1 MYKPMLLGLAVLV
14 TGMQASAAPMGI
26 DRGMWGDY
34 IAGGTSCNNSNVG
47 VIQNGNSL
55 AVLFDDFVVN
65 MPQGAY
71 GEGASVRK
79 TCNFRITLTPPNGFY
94 LAGFRQV
101 YSGGLIKSA
110 RSSARLDIRYNVG
123 AVIGRPLP
131 VVWNEGTVIRPE
143 DHSSTFTRTYD
154 NNLLVANCGGSTI
167 YGINMTLA
175 ATRRNTSTD
184 FVVGGLESVDADF
197 VQRLELIP
205 EWRLCGR

>member
-1 MYKPMLLGLAVLV
+1 
-14 TGMQASAAPMGI
+14 
-26 DRGMWGDY
+26 MWGDY
-34 IAGGTSCNNSNVG
+34 IAGGKSCNNNNVS

-55 AVLFDDFVVN
+55 AVLFDAFGVN
-65 MPQGAY
+65 MPQSSY

-79 TCNFRITLTPPNGFY
+79 TCNFRITMTPPNGFY

-110 RSSARLDIRYNVG
+110 RSSARLDVRYNVG
-123 AVIGRPLP
+123 SVIGMPAP
-131 VVWNEGTVIRPE
+131 VVWSEGTVIRPE
-143 DHSSTFTRTYD
+143 DASSTFTRTYN

-167 YGINMTLA
+167 YGINMTLS
-175 ATRRNTSTD
+175 ATRRNTSTE
-184 FVVGGLESVDADF
+184 FVVGGLDTIDADF

>member
-1 MYKPMLLGLAVLV
+1 MLLALGVLV
-14 TGMQASAAPMGI
+14 TGMQAFAAPMGV

-55 AVLFDDFVVN
+55 SVLFDEFLVN
-65 MPQGAY
+65 MPQSAH

-79 TCNFRITLTPPNGFY
+79 TCNFRITMTPPNGFY

-123 AVIGRPLP
+123 SVIGRPLP
-131 VVWNEGTVIRPE
+131 VVWHEGQVIRPE
-143 DHSSTFTRTYD
+143 DNASSFTRTYD
-154 NNLLVANCGGSTI
+154 NGLLVANCNGSTI

-175 ATRRNTSTD
+175 ATRRNTSTE

-197 VQRLELIP
+197 VQRLVLIP
-205 EWRLCGR
+205 EYRLCR

>member
-1 MYKPMLLGLAVLV
+1 
-14 TGMQASAAPMGI
+14 
-26 DRGMWGDY
+26 MWGDY

-47 VIQNGNSL
+47 VIQNGNTL
-55 AVLFDDFVVN
+55 AILFDEFGVY
-65 MPQGAY
+65 MPERSF

-79 TCNFRITLTPPNGFY
+79 TCNFRITMTPPNGFY

-123 AVIGRPLP
+123 SVVGRPLP
-131 VVWNEGTVIRPE
+131 IVWNEGVVIRPE
-143 DHSSTFTRTYD
+143 DSASTFTRTYD

-167 YGINMTLA
+167 YGINMTLS
-175 ATRRNTSTD
+175 ATRRNTSTE
-184 FVVGGLESVDADF
+184 FVVGGLDTVDADF

-205 EWRLCGR
+205 EWRLCR